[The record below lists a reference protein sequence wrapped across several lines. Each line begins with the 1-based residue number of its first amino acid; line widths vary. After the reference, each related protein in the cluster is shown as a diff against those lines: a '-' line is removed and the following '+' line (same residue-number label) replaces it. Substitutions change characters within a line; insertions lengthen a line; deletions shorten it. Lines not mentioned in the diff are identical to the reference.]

1 MSSFV
6 TNKFVSHLDQRDF
19 DLAIGKLSY
28 EIKHRKKEFLSLCT
42 KNDPNLKALIEGAVY
57 TISQKLKI
65 EESTTNTNT
74 IIKVS

>member
-42 KNDPNLKALIEGAVY
+42 KNDPNLKSRVEISTFAKILDEFTVY
-57 TISQKLKI
+57 P
-65 EESTTNTNT
+65 
-74 IIKVS
+74 